1 MIPVK
6 RLRAVLPCLLI
17 AIGTPG
23 AMATSGGDAVA
34 AIQFHTC
41 VIQGENGIQ
50 SEKARCG
57 TLAVPEN
64 RAKPDGPQIKLSIA
78 ILPALTANPAPDPL

>member
-1 MIPVK
+1 MK
-6 RLRAVLPCLLI
+6 RLIIQLAMLGGLI
-17 AIGTPG
+17 LAAAGATAAAPADSATP
-23 AMATSGGDAVA
+23 T
-34 AIQFHTC
+34 IQFHTC